1 MVIELTTI
9 TKIVSF
15 ICGVVIIIM
24 SISRFTSLDVT
35 SPRPFILTVHFMFD
49 IKKKFHRK
57 IYNDRLLGSI
67 LILSEFKIDYV
78 QRNFGLIKNLRGRG
92 AYSFL

>member
-9 TKIVSF
+9 TKIISF

-35 SPRPFILTVHFMFD
+35 SPRPFILTVHFMLD
-49 IKKKFHRK
+49 IEKK
-57 IYNDRLLGSI
+57 ND
-67 LILSEFKIDYV
+67 
-78 QRNFGLIKNLRGRG
+78 
-92 AYSFL
+92 FL